1 MDIGTVIA
9 DLRREAERISR
20 AIAALTGLGTTRTI
34 RKRKVGAS
42 RGTTSKAKKRGGMT
56 PAGRKRL
63 SMLMKKRWAERRAKK
78 TSTKAAAAAKQGN
91 RKKRRGGLTPAGRK
105 KLSEAMKMRWAER
118 KKQAS

>member
-1 MDIGTVIA
+1 MDLGTVIA

-20 AIAALTGLGTTRTI
+20 AIAALAGLGTREAAG
-34 RKRKVGAS
+34 KRGVSAS
-42 RGTTSKAKKRGGMT
+42 EGTTSKRKKRGGMT

-63 SMLMKKRWAERRAKK
+63 SMLMKKRWAERRVKK
-78 TSTKAAAAAKQGN
+78 TYVKAAAVAKGN
-91 RKKRRGGLTPAGRK
+91 RKKRRGGLTAAGRK